1 MVFHC
6 LAVAFRQIAPSYET
20 HHLFLIE
27 EQNGSAIAVES
38 CLNRIECRVVNFG
51 KRYGD
56 VLLLGKLIKRFLLL
70 LAAFPRGD
78 VSKIKIYVIAFR
90 HRCDQNLIGAAAKIH
105 LRDSAFAS
113 RGQPPNRGRRSI
125 ADSHAEASQKFRC
138 YRISEGHNLSLLQ
151 PHDWRRVFHGQA
163 AGEYE
168 RLFSIFA
175 RSDIVVCF
183 EDIRAVS
190 SRIAVNRPARE
201 HDQTAVVPR
210 GVNDL
215 ALPVIITKQFLVDFR
230 QRLGVFRFQQIVDH
244 SAKRFLRRVTV
255 KFCCPSVPVSD
266 PIVCIANDDG
276 VVSQIQQPRLL
287 G

>member
-1 MVFHC
+1 MAFHC

-51 KRYGD
+51 KRCGD

-125 ADSHAEASQKFRC
+125 AHSHAEASQKFRC
-138 YRISEGHNLSLLQ
+138 YRISEGHNSSSCREC
-151 PHDWRRVFHGQA
+151 RRPP
-163 AGEYE
+163 
-168 RLFSIFA
+168 L
-175 RSDIVVCF
+175 
-183 EDIRAVS
+183 
-190 SRIAVNRPARE
+190 PAS
-201 HDQTAVVPR
+201 TA
-210 GVNDL
+210 
-215 ALPVIITKQFLVDFR
+215 
-230 QRLGVFRFQQIVDH
+230 
-244 SAKRFLRRVTV
+244 
-255 KFCCPSVPVSD
+255 
-266 PIVCIANDDG
+266 
-276 VVSQIQQPRLL
+276 
-287 G
+287 